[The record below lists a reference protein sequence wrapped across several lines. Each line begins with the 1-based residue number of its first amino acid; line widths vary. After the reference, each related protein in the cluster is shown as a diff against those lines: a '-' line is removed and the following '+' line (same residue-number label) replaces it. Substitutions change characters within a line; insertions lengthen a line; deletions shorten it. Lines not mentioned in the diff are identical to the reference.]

1 MSTKPADNS
10 KFKANKGKIN
20 FTSET
25 SDPEEIHEI
34 EPLLPPGELKRDGMT
49 LINIAAYSV
58 GHVYND
64 FWATWWFMY
73 LLYFLTYPVGLGAGK
88 ASYALLA
95 GQIAD
100 GLATNI
106 VGFFIDKTN
115 TRIGKKKP
123 WYIVGFILVVPTFI
137 LTFNTCALWD
147 IVCGQDKSGCSESGY
162 EAVEMVYFCTL
173 PALFNIGWAAVQIG
187 TMSVVVSLTYSQGR
201 RDKLVGLR
209 NGFTYISN
217 LSTLVVAIIFILT
230 IDDQILTFRLL
241 AYTLTLIG
249 LVTSLFFIFGVP
261 EAKLSKEAIT
271 YDKAYRLANGCKANG
286 DNKNRHSESEN
297 ISSWTQ
303 WLVNGAFYIHALV
316 YMFARMAVNVT
327 MTLTP
332 FYLIHVLKYEQKES
346 EPVPP
351 VIATVPLASYTTVSV
366 KKIETKNRKKLRP
379 KVKKIETKS
388 QKNET
393 YKKKFKK

>member
-1 MSTKPADNS
+1 MNYLSHIIKMNTYWKLTINLIEMSNEKAEGTKFNS
-10 KFKANKGKIN
+10 NKGKIN

-25 SDPEEIHEI
+25 TDLDEVHEN
-34 EPLLPPGELKRDGMT
+34 EPLLKPGELKRDGMS
-49 LINIAAYSV
+49 LLNIAAYSV

-64 FWATWWFMY
+64 FCATCWFMY

-88 ASYALLA
+88 ASYALLS

-100 GLATNI
+100 GIATNL

-137 LTFNTCALWD
+137 LTFNTWALWD
-147 IVCGQDKSGCSESGY
+147 IVCKQDKSGCSESGY
-162 EAVEMVYFCTL
+162 NTVEMIYFLTL
-173 PALFNIGWAAVQIG
+173 PALFNVGWAAVQIA

-217 LSTLVVAIIFILT
+217 LCTLLVAIVYILL

-249 LVTSLFFIFGVP
+249 LFTSLFFIFSVP
-261 EAKLSKEAIT
+261 EARLSQEALT
-271 YDKAYRLANGCKANG
+271 YDRAYRLANGGKSNN
-286 DNKNRHSESEN
+286 DENKNRQSESEN
-297 ISSWTQ
+297 TTQILWTIILLICFDLINKFIS
-303 WLVNGAFYIHALV
+303 
-316 YMFARMAVNVT
+316 
-327 MTLTP
+327 
-332 FYLIHVLKYEQKES
+332 LKGLSQVE
-346 EPVPP
+346 
-351 VIATVPLASYTTVSV
+351 LAHQGYKFWNFVSIWS
-366 KKIETKNRKKLRP
+366 KYCY
-379 KVKKIETKS
+379 TKS
-388 QKNET
+388 LKLILQS
-393 YKKKFKK
+393 